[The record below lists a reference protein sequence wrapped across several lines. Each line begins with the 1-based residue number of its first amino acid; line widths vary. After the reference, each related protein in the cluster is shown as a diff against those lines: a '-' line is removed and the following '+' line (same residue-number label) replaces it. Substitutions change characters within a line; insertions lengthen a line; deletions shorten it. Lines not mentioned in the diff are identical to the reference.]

1 MKYKIKFSV
10 LIILF
15 FCGMMTYAQ
24 QMTINGKV
32 SDKEG
37 AVLPGV
43 TVVVKGTTNGTV
55 TDLNGNFSLSNVMPN
70 TILVFS
76 FIGMASKE
84 VGVVNQTTIH
94 IVLEDEMLGL
104 DEVVVVGYGTQ
115 KKSDLTGSVAS
126 FNADDIT
133 KMPQVDI
140 TQSLQGRLPGLNVTF
155 TGANAEGGKSNIR
168 IRGENS
174 ISASNNPFIV
184 VDGIPYY
191 GSLSEI
197 NPTDIESVNILK
209 DASSTAIYGA
219 RASNGVILITTKKGI
234 EGEMKVSINS
244 HYGISEIINLP
255 DLQDAQTFFE
265 MKLQRFGRDNISMT
279 EKEGFLEGRDTDWLD
294 LSTRLG
300 TNQEHNLSLRGGT
313 KKIQYFISG
322 TFNKTEGIAKNDD
335 FKRTS
340 LRVSLDTQLKPW
352 LKIGTSTQLALYNR
366 DGKSVNFERAFAM
379 NPFAVPYN
387 EDGSI
392 KLVPWPE
399 NSYYYNPLEAL
410 NVQDL
415 DRTYRVLTSNY
426 VNVDVPFIEG
436 LSYKLNLGG
445 SYRYQ
450 RQETYSGKDTKSGL
464 EQNGV
469 SEMDYGLGTD
479 YTIENILKYDR
490 TLGSHTIGLTALYS
504 VQEREENEH
513 GIEGIGFP
521 SDTRTNF
528 QHGAA
533 TVLTGSDSYS
543 VTSNISQMARL
554 NYSYNSTYLLT
565 LTARRD
571 GYSGFGSDTKFG
583 VFPSIGLGWNM
594 HRENF
599 FPTIDQIDALKL
611 RISYGKTG
619 NQAIGAYSTLP
630 GLSSAHYITET
641 GLPAFGYYPSR
652 IGDPTLGWE
661 TTKTFN
667 VGLDFRLFNN
677 RVQGSVDHYRSNT
690 VDLLLNRNISNING
704 TGSIRQN
711 IGETKNKGFELQIST
726 ININSG
732 DFKWTSDF
740 NISHYKNEIVDVS
753 LRDEAG
759 KPIDDV
765 GNRWFIGKP
774 INVNY
779 AYKFGGIF
787 QNEQQIFNSAQP
799 DAKVGDVIVVDVN
812 KDGIIDAED
821 RTLVGSRVPD
831 YTLGFSNTFTYKN
844 FTLSA
849 MISAVQGV
857 AKNNYFTRTYFN
869 GNERSF
875 NYKFWTPENPVNNYP
890 ANRDD
895 ANPRNVGI
903 FGKANDASFIRLN
916 DVSLSYSLPSTI
928 MKKVN
933 MSKVEIFTNAKNLV
947 TITDWVGLDPEFND
961 QTAIPQSRTFI
972 FGIRASF

>member
-916 DVSLSYSLPSTI
+916 DVSLSYSLPSSI